1 MTCLLSLTGWIGFSN
16 ATVNTQQPLSHEDNT
31 AGLVNVF
38 LAINDKNFAG
48 AKTQLAEL
56 AELAELAN
64 KIDSF
69 TPSEQ
74 ANIWKTNAQVLYE
87 LDPEKSADN
96 NLYG

>member
-1 MTCLLSLTGWIGFSN
+1 VMTCLLSLTGWIGFSN

-38 LAINDKNFAG
+38 LAIKDKNFAG
-48 AKTQLAEL
+48 AKTQ
-56 AELAELAN
+56 LAELAN